1 MLLLFDVGNTNICI
15 TTFDGNKAT
24 GGKEGSNSGGSIYAT
39 AYDAACNFEL
49 ENITFINGKADYMGG
64 GMYLTDNA
72 VLTYKNLTFINN
84 SAELGG
90 GLYWDRAGVTIEDMT
105 FNSVIAAVQTGKA
118 DIAASGITVT
128 EERKKNVNFTIPYVT
143 AKQVILVP
151 VDSPI
156 QSAAD
161 LKGKRIGVQQ
171 STTGDIYVTEN
182 IGDPERFENSAIL
195 VATLVAGK
203 LDAGV
208 LDGDPAKEYVKTN
221 PQLHILKEALTFE
234 DYAFA
239 ISKKNPKLLAEFNK
253 AMEEMFADGTIAKI
267 FAKYDDKN

>member
-1 MLLLFDVGNTNICI
+1 MKKYVSLAIAALAMGMFVCSMGCAKNDEATVKTLRMVTEATFPPYEYREAGEIVGIDVDIVT
-15 TTFDGNKAT
+15 
-24 GGKEGSNSGGSIYAT
+24 E
-39 AYDAACNFEL
+39 AARR
-49 ENITFINGKADYMGG
+49 IGYT
-64 GMYLTDNA
+64 
-72 VLTYKNLTFINN
+72 V
-84 SAELGG
+84 S
-90 GLYWDRAGVTIEDMT
+90 IEDMA
-105 FNSVIAAVQTGKA
+105 FNSVIAAVQSGKA

-156 QSAAD
+156 QSADD
-161 LKGKRIGVQQ
+161 LKDKRIGVQQ

-182 IGDPERFENSAIL
+182 IGAPQRFENSAIL

-208 LDGDPAKEYVKTN
+208 LDDAPASEYVKSN

-239 ISKKNPKLLAEFNK
+239 ISKKNPELLAKFNA
-253 AMEEMFADGTIAKI
+253 AMEEMKADGTMAKI
-267 FAKYDDKN
+267 FAKYEEKKEAAPAE

>member
-1 MLLLFDVGNTNICI
+1 MSKTNKKTVIFARALMVTTAICAMALSFVGCADAEQAKPKTLRMVTEATFPPYEFREAGEIVGIDVDIVTEAARRCG
-15 TTFDGNKAT
+15 
-24 GGKEGSNSGGSIYAT
+24 
-39 AYDAACNFEL
+39 YD
-49 ENITFINGKADYMGG
+49 
-64 GMYLTDNA
+64 
-72 VLTYKNLTFINN
+72 
-84 SAELGG
+84 
-90 GLYWDRAGVTIEDMT
+90 VTIEDMT

-239 ISKKNPKLLAEFNK
+239 ISKKNPELLAEFNK

>member
-1 MLLLFDVGNTNICI
+1 MSKTNKKTVIFAKALMVTTAICAMALSFVGCADAEQAKPKTLRMVTEATFPPYEFREAGEIVGIDVDIVTEAARRCG
-15 TTFDGNKAT
+15 
-24 GGKEGSNSGGSIYAT
+24 
-39 AYDAACNFEL
+39 YD
-49 ENITFINGKADYMGG
+49 
-64 GMYLTDNA
+64 
-72 VLTYKNLTFINN
+72 
-84 SAELGG
+84 
-90 GLYWDRAGVTIEDMT
+90 VTIEDMT

-239 ISKKNPKLLAEFNK
+239 ISKKNPELLAEFNK

>member
-1 MLLLFDVGNTNICI
+1 MKEKTSKVKKVANCAFAAIAVCAMALTGCAKEEKVLQMVTEA
-15 TTFDGNKAT
+15 TFPPYEFRE
-24 GGKEGSNSGGSIYAT
+24 GGKIVGIDVDIVTE
-39 AYDAACNFEL
+39 AARRIGYEV
-49 ENITFINGKADYMGG
+49 EIQ
-64 GMYLTDNA
+64 
-72 VLTYKNLTFINN
+72 
-84 SAELGG
+84 
-90 GLYWDRAGVTIEDMT
+90 DMA

-128 EERKKNVNFTIPYVT
+128 EERKKQVNFTIPYVT

-156 QSAAD
+156 QSAED

-182 IGDPERFENSAIL
+182 IGAPERFENSAIL

-208 LDGDPAKEYVKTN
+208 LDDAPAGEYVKNN
-221 PQLHILKEALTFE
+221 PQLHILKKALTFE

-239 ISKKNPKLLAEFNK
+239 ISKKNPELLEKFNK
-253 AMEEMFADGTIAKI
+253 AMQEMIDDGTMAAI
-267 FAKYDDKN
+267 FQKYEDKK

>member
-1 MLLLFDVGNTNICI
+1 MSKTNKKTVIFAKALMATTAICAMALSFVGCADAEQAKPKTLRMVTEATFPPYEFREAGEIVGIDVDIVTEAARRCG
-15 TTFDGNKAT
+15 
-24 GGKEGSNSGGSIYAT
+24 
-39 AYDAACNFEL
+39 YD
-49 ENITFINGKADYMGG
+49 
-64 GMYLTDNA
+64 
-72 VLTYKNLTFINN
+72 
-84 SAELGG
+84 
-90 GLYWDRAGVTIEDMT
+90 VTIEDMT

>member
-1 MLLLFDVGNTNICI
+1 MENKKTVIFAKALMVTTAICAMALSFVGCADAEQAKPKTLRMVTEATFPPYEFREAGEIVGIDVDIVTEAARRCG
-15 TTFDGNKAT
+15 
-24 GGKEGSNSGGSIYAT
+24 
-39 AYDAACNFEL
+39 YD
-49 ENITFINGKADYMGG
+49 
-64 GMYLTDNA
+64 
-72 VLTYKNLTFINN
+72 
-84 SAELGG
+84 
-90 GLYWDRAGVTIEDMT
+90 VTIEDMT

-239 ISKKNPKLLAEFNK
+239 ISKKNPELLAEFNK

>member
-1 MLLLFDVGNTNICI
+1 MSKTNKKTVIFAKALMVTTAICAMALSFVGCADAEQAKPKTLRMVTEATFPPYEFREAGEIVGIDVDIVTEAARRCG
-15 TTFDGNKAT
+15 
-24 GGKEGSNSGGSIYAT
+24 
-39 AYDAACNFEL
+39 YD
-49 ENITFINGKADYMGG
+49 
-64 GMYLTDNA
+64 
-72 VLTYKNLTFINN
+72 
-84 SAELGG
+84 
-90 GLYWDRAGVTIEDMT
+90 VTIEDMT

-239 ISKKNPKLLAEFNK
+239 ISKKNPELLAEFNK

-267 FAKYDDKN
+267 FAKYDDNN

>member
-1 MLLLFDVGNTNICI
+1 MKEKTSKVKMFANCAFAAIAVCAMAFAGCAKEEKVLHMVTEATFPPYEFRESGKIVGIDVDIVT
-15 TTFDGNKAT
+15 
-24 GGKEGSNSGGSIYAT
+24 E
-39 AYDAACNFEL
+39 AARRIGYEV
-49 ENITFINGKADYMGG
+49 EIQ
-64 GMYLTDNA
+64 
-72 VLTYKNLTFINN
+72 
-84 SAELGG
+84 
-90 GLYWDRAGVTIEDMT
+90 DMS

-128 EERKKNVNFTIPYVT
+128 EERKKQVNFTIPYVT

-156 QSAAD
+156 QSAED

-239 ISKKNPKLLAEFNK
+239 ISKKNPELLDKFNK
-253 AMEEMFADGTIAKI
+253 AMQEMTDDGTMAAI
-267 FAKYDDKN
+267 FAKYSDKE